1 MNKKDLGW
9 TASLPGCDRVLL
21 FAGAEFIMMMTEKN
35 VSEEFNIT
43 RRFICIRFQNVRF
56 EIRKL

>member
-1 MNKKDLGW
+1 
-9 TASLPGCDRVLL
+9 
-21 FAGAEFIMMMTEKN
+21 MMMTEKN